1 MKRRFVFDATP
12 LIHLTKAGLTP
23 LVVDLAGDKFTV
35 PTVVDEVVG
44 RMEEEE
50 FEYPDAGIISSLI
63 EEGVI
68 RVRKPAPKDVS
79 RVARLHG
86 DIHRGEAE
94 VLALAKELEAIAVID
109 DRAARSAAKIQGV
122 RLEGTYGVVLR
133 AVRKGSVT
141 TREAEED
148 LDRLVSSGWRCDAE
162 LYAALLRFLKRVG
175 SAGRQR

>member
-12 LIHLTKAGLTP
+12 LIHLAKAGLAP

-35 PTVVDEVVG
+35 PAVVDEVLG
-44 RMEEEE
+44 RVKESG
-50 FEYPDAGIISSLI
+50 FERPDAGIVSSLI
-63 EEGVI
+63 DEGVI
-68 RVRKPAPKDVS
+68 RVRKPAPRDAA
-79 RVARLHG
+79 RVASLHR

-94 VLALAKELEAIAVID
+94 VLALAKALEAIAVVD
-109 DRAARSAAKIQGV
+109 DRAARSAAKMQGV

-141 TREAEED
+141 SREAEED

-162 LYAALLRFLKRVG
+162 LYAALLRALKRIRVG
-175 SAGRQR
+175 KAA